1 MLRGYD
7 PFQELYRWIRV
18 FFFLMGLAVA
28 ITIFLSQTTTYIE
41 SSQGALGFG
50 LMIFGLALPLLIF
63 IIDIALVLP
72 QGRSLKKLRRQ
83 RAAVLAGTSLPR
95 VMQQPVTDVVPISLP
110 LQVRRRLRRGFLTT
124 IIIMLAI
131 FVGGLILLQVP
142 WLVPNP
148 YTLSDLFFVGSGGL
162 SILLASIALMYPMLF
177 LIAIVIGYY
186 MLPELD
192 IDDNG
197 ITARCGRDTV
207 TMAWQD
213 IRYFALS
220 NSNMI
225 ARRKGLIKAY
235 MYEICDGENIINWAP
250 NTRTVKTYK
259 MDHAAYD
266 TLASEQLPA
275 LVMARTG
282 LPLLDLRQIK

>member
-7 PFQELYRWIRV
+7 PFQELYRWMRV
-18 FFFLMGLAVA
+18 FFFLLGLAVA
-28 ITIFLSQTTTYIE
+28 VDILLSQTTTYTE
-41 SSQGALGFG
+41 SSQGAVGIG
-50 LMIFGLALPLLIF
+50 LTVFGLALPLLIF
-63 IIDIALVLP
+63 IIEIALLLP
-72 QGRSLKKLRRQ
+72 QSRSLKKLRQQ

-95 VMQQPVTDVVPISLP
+95 AIQQPVTNVVLMSLP

-124 IIIMLAI
+124 IIVMLAI
-131 FVGGLILLQVP
+131 FMIGLILVQIPL
-142 WLVPNP
+142 LIPNP
-148 YTLSDLFFVGSGGL
+148 YALPEAVLFGS
-162 SILLASIALMYPMLF
+162 SILWIIILNLLTYPLLF
-177 LIAIVIGYY
+177 LIAITIGHY

-192 IDDNG
+192 IDDSG

-275 LVMARTG
+275 LVVARTG